1 MSQTTTD
8 LTVASANAMVAA
20 EWSPQKV
27 ELVARTIAKGATPDE
42 LALFAG
48 ICQRTGLDPF
58 KRQIYAIKRWD
69 SKERREVMQTQV
81 SVDGLRLIAQRSGM
95 YAGQTMPEYC
105 ADDGR
110 WVDVWLQKTPPAAA
124 RVGVLRKDFTAPM
137 FAVATYEEYVQT
149 NKEGKPNAMW
159 GKMPAVMLAKCA
171 ESLAL
176 RKAFPDDAAGLYTAE
191 EMGQAFQGEHLEH
204 VEAVDLSRLWREAWK
219 NVIQVA
225 GDKEIGN
232 RIAMEVLR
240 EVAGDDREPDSL
252 TDDEKMELVT
262 ALHDSLVRASLEG
275 MRPRM
280 PAPDDGNPSG
290 METDLA
296 DFEEVTE
303 TVDDDPLGGM
313 DSPRIQIPV
322 TGRKGDKYTIT
333 VFNDGSWNCSC
344 PAYTADCHHVTD
356 IRRPYPGG
364 VGYLWPGD
372 AEYDNAP
379 PADATIPEIAIES
392 PDSESRETG
401 LLAYARQLGIRDT
414 DAMME
419 ILKVPGGPED
429 MPACIAAL
437 DALAAA
443 RNAAGEE
450 VGEAA

>member
-69 SKERREVMQTQV
+69 SKEKREVMQTQV

-149 NKEGKPNAMW
+149 NREGKPNAMW

-191 EMGQAFQGEHLEH
+191 EMGQSFQGEHLEH
-204 VEAVDLSRLWREAWK
+204 VDAVEPI
-219 NVIQVA
+219 V
-225 GDKEIGN
+225 
-232 RIAMEVLR
+232 VLR
-240 EVAGDDREPDSL
+240 ESWKLIVAVLGKEAGNARCADLLAASFGADADVNSL
-252 TDDEKMELVT
+252 TDDQKIEFAAALTVEFARLSDAPSSDEPEL
-262 ALHDSLVRASLEG
+262 AE
-275 MRPRM
+275 
-280 PAPDDGNPSG
+280 
-290 METDLA
+290 
-296 DFEEVTE
+296 FEEVTV

-322 TGRKGDKYTIT
+322 TGRKGDPYTIT

-372 AEYDNAP
+372 ADYENAP
-379 PADATIPEIAIES
+379 PSDAAVPETPADVSTHTP
-392 PDSESRETG
+392 ETG
-401 LLAYARQLGIRDT
+401 LLAYAKQLGIRDT

-437 DALAAA
+437 DGLAAS
-443 RNAAGEE
+443 RRAAAEE
-450 VGEAA
+450 AGEAA

>member
-1 MSQTTTD
+1 MSQTSTD

-204 VEAVDLSRLWREAWK
+204 VAAVEP
-219 NVIQVA
+219 IT
-225 GDKEIGN
+225 
-232 RIAMEVLR
+232 VLR
-240 EVAGDDREPDSL
+240 ESWKQVVGLLGKEAGNARCAALLKEFGGDDADVNSL
-252 TDDEKMELVT
+252 TDGEKIDFAALLTVEFGRLSDARSSDESEL
-262 ALHDSLVRASLEG
+262 AE
-275 MRPRM
+275 
-280 PAPDDGNPSG
+280 
-290 METDLA
+290 
-296 DFEEVTE
+296 FEEVTV

-322 TGRKGDKYTIT
+322 TGRKGDQYTIT

-372 AEYDNAP
+372 ADYENAP
-379 PADATIPEIAIES
+379 PADAAVPETPADAS
-392 PDSESRETG
+392 THTPETG
-401 LLAYARQLGIRDT
+401 LLAYAKKLGIRDT

-437 DALAAA
+437 DALAAS
-443 RNAAGEE
+443 RNAAAEE
-450 VGEAA
+450 AGEAA